1 MWQGAGMSNP
11 QDPYG
16 QQPADYSQQQYAAQ
30 GYQYPQQQYQGYVAP
45 KKPFDLA
52 KVVTIAG
59 WVVAGL
65 YSLSFLYTLTQDDQ
79 YGPDFGDRL
88 FGAMPGLGQGLFFS
102 GALLAI
108 GVWLLKQQEST

>member
-11 QDPYG
+11 HDPYG
-16 QQPADYSQQQYAAQ
+16 QQPADHGQQYGQ
-30 GYQYPQQQYQGYVAP
+30 PGYQYQQHYQGFVAP

-65 YSLSFLYTLTQDDQ
+65 YALSFLYTLTQDDQ

-88 FGAMPGLGQGLFFS
+88 FGAMPQLGQGLFFS

-108 GVWLLKQQEST
+108 GVWLAKQQEST